1 MTEKD
6 AGQQSP
12 ADRHSN
18 DVPTNEPTTVT
29 SAKVST
35 GPRTAEG
42 KANASKNAIKHG
54 IYSSAMLL
62 KSESRSDYD
71 SLLTGFWEYFKPV
84 GMFEEF
90 LVEKLVVLSWRH
102 RRLVITEKDE
112 IENGGL
118 SLVLVVGTAECPG
131 SFPALRDEHRPCLRS
146 DFDSAREVSTDATG
160 PASRAAH
167 QVGYIIL
174 VKLVATQGV

>member
-35 GPRTAEG
+35 GPKTAEG

-54 IYSSAMLL
+54 IYSNAMLL

-71 SLLTGFWEYFKPV
+71 ALLIGLRDYFKPV
-84 GMFEEF
+84 GMFEEI
-90 LVEKLVVLSWRH
+90 LVEKLAVLIWRH

-118 SLVLVVGTAECPG
+118 SLVLVVEQPNVLDR
-131 SFPALRDEHRPCLRS
+131 FPRYETSIDRA
-146 DFDSAREVSTDATG
+146 FDQTLTQLERYQRMRLGQPVV
-160 PASRAAH
+160 PP
-167 QVGYIIL
+167 I
-174 VKLVATQGV
+174 KLDISSS

>member
-1 MTEKD
+1 MTESN
-6 AGQQSP
+6 AGQQPP
-12 ADRHSN
+12 ADKHSN
-18 DVPTNEPTTVT
+18 DVPTNEPTTVP

-54 IYSSAMLL
+54 IYSTAMLL

-71 SLLTGFWEYFKPV
+71 LLLNGFSEYFKPV
-84 GMFEEF
+84 GMFEEY

-102 RRLVITEKDE
+102 RRLVITEKNE

-118 SLVLVVGTAECPG
+118 SLVLVVEQPNVLDR
-131 SFPALRDEHRPCLRS
+131 FPRYETSIDRA
-146 DFDSAREVSTDATG
+146 FDRT
-160 PASRAAH
+160 
-167 QVGYIIL
+167 L
-174 VKLVATQGV
+174 TQLERYQRMRLGQPVVPPIKVDISSS